1 MTSAE
6 AFGQVPDCVPRCAHC
21 GHRRI
26 FHYEMVLY
34 SRDHNESREKPVPCS
49 LPGCR
54 CREYDPASAAYGS
67 TGGLH
72 AVS

>member
-1 MTSAE
+1 
-6 AFGQVPDCVPRCAHC
+6 
-21 GHRRI
+21 
-26 FHYEMVLY
+26 
-34 SRDHNESREKPVPCS
+34 VPCS